1 MKKNLFRIILTVVF
15 IAAAIMYLLPTYQD
29 YQINKQL
36 AGLTGQDSL
45 DFVTKNAD
53 KIRKSRDGRI
63 KLGLDLKGGMYVV
76 LDVDVV
82 KLLQDLTKK
91 KDDQTLN
98 QILDELRNVPETS
111 DVPLI
116 DVLKQKL
123 KEKGLNL
130 KSFYGEV
137 RDSEADVEAKL
148 NKEIDNSI
156 DRAVEIVRNRIDQY
170 GVAEP
175 QIQKIGGKRIIV
187 ELPGINNP
195 GEVRKLLQGTAL
207 LQFQLLKD
215 PESAVKVMQSINS
228 VLVGKEI
235 TDSTKSGN
243 KLDSLKN
250 KNLSSTKDSILKET
264 AGKNEIKKDTTKKD
278 ITKKETNKKDTGK
291 KDSTKTNKKDT
302 TKKTDTSKLASD
314 TNNLK
319 DTSQANLSEE
329 EFKLKFPFFYLVRL
343 NEQSGT
349 ADGYVREQD
358 KEKVDLILK
367 REDVKAI
374 IPSDVMFAWSQ
385 RSFESG
391 GEKIFTLYCLKKDAE
406 LTGKVIEDA
415 KSNID
420 PQSNTPIVSMSMST
434 EGSADWARITG
445 ANINKRCAI
454 VLDNVVYSAPV
465 IRSKISGG
473 NSQIEGMG
481 SVQEAKLLEIVL
493 KAGALPAPLKIAEER
508 SIGPSLGEDSIRK
521 GITSS
526 LVALLLVALFMIV
539 YYRTGGSIA
548 DLALIINVLFVV
560 GIMASFKATLTL
572 PGIAGLVLTLGMAV
586 DTNVLIF
593 ERIREEMGSGKP
605 FRTSVDIGYK
615 KAFSAIIDS
624 HVTSI
629 ITGIILY
636 QFGSGPIQGFA
647 LTLLFGLAANLFTA
661 IVITHFIFDMLI
673 EKGKHVTIG

>member
-1 MKKNLFRIILTVVF
+1 MKKNLLRIILTVIF

-29 YQINKQL
+29 YQIGKQL

-53 KIRKSRDGRI
+53 KIKKSRDGRI

-91 KDDQTLN
+91 KDDATLN
-98 QILDELRNVPETS
+98 QILDDLRNVPETS
-111 DVPLI
+111 DIPLMEI
-116 DVLKQKL
+116 LKQKL

-148 NKEIDNSI
+148 NKEVDNAI

-228 VLVGKEI
+228 ILVGKQI
-235 TDSTKSGN
+235 TDSTGTKSN
-243 KLDSLKN
+243 KLDSLKS
-250 KNLSSTKDSILKET
+250 KDLVTSKDSTKKEL
-264 AGKNEIKKDTTKKD
+264 AGKNDIKKDTTKTKKD
-278 ITKKETNKKDTGK
+278 IAKKETNK
-291 KDSTKTNKKDT
+291 KDSTKTNKKDS
-302 TKKTDTSKLASD
+302 TKKTDTSKLAGD
-314 TNNLK
+314 TSNLK

-367 REDVKAI
+367 REDVKSI

-385 RSFESG
+385 RSFETG

-415 KSNID
+415 RSNID
-420 PQSNTPIVSMSMST
+420 PQSNTPIVSMSMSS

-508 SIGPSLGEDSIRK
+508 SIGPSLGEDSIKK
-521 GITSS
+521 GLTSS

-615 KAFSAIIDS
+615 KAFSAIIDA

-636 QFGSGPIQGFA
+636 QFGTGPIQGFA

-661 IVITHFIFDMLI
+661 IVNTHFIFDMLI
-673 EKGKHVTIG
+673 EKGTHVSIG

>member
-1 MKKNLFRIILTVVF
+1 MKKNLLRIILTVVF
-15 IAAAIMYLLPTYQD
+15 IAAAILYILPTYQD
-29 YQINKQL
+29 YQISKQL
-36 AGLTGQDSL
+36 VGLTGADSL

-53 KIRKSRDGRI
+53 KIKKSRDGRI

-82 KLLQDLTKK
+82 KLLQDIAKK
-91 KDDQTLN
+91 KDDPTLN

-111 DVPLI
+111 DTPLLDI
-116 DVLKQKL
+116 LKQKL
-123 KEKGLNL
+123 KDRGLNL
-130 KSFYGEV
+130 KSYYGEV
-137 RDSEADVEAKL
+137 RDNESDVEVKL

-187 ELPGINNP
+187 ELPGVSNP

-215 PESAVKVMQSINS
+215 PESAVKVMQAINN
-228 VLVGKEI
+228 VLVGKQI
-235 TDSTKSGN
+235 TDSTNTKSS

-250 KNLSSTKDSILKET
+250 KNLLSAKDSTLKET
-264 AGKNEIKKDTTKKD
+264 AGKNELKKDTTKTKKD
-278 ITKKETNKKDTGK
+278 IAKKDSNK
-291 KDSTKTNKKDT
+291 KDSTKTNKKDS
-302 TKKTDTSKLASD
+302 TKKSDTSKLAGD
-314 TNNLK
+314 TSNLK
-319 DTSQANLSEE
+319 DTSAANLSEE
-329 EFKLKFPFFYLVRL
+329 EFKVKFPFFYLVRL

-349 ADGYVREQD
+349 ADGYVKEQD

-385 RSFESG
+385 RSFETG

-415 KSNID
+415 RSNID

-521 GITSS
+521 GLTSS

-548 DLALIINVLFVV
+548 DIALIINVLFVV

-593 ERIREEMGSGKP
+593 ERIREELGSGKP

-615 KAFSAIIDS
+615 KAFSAIIDA

-636 QFGSGPIQGFA
+636 QFGTGPIQGFA

-673 EKGKHVTIG
+673 EKGRHVSIG

>member
-1 MKKNLFRIILTVVF
+1 LKKNLFRIILTVVF

-29 YQINKQL
+29 YQIGKQL
-36 AGLTGQDSL
+36 TGLTGQDSL

-53 KIRKSRDGRI
+53 KIKKSRDGRI

-82 KLLQDLTKK
+82 KLLQDIAKK
-91 KDDQTLN
+91 KDDPTLN

-111 DVPLI
+111 DIPLLDI
-116 DVLKQKL
+116 LKQKL
-123 KEKGLNL
+123 KDRGLNL

-137 RDSEADVEAKL
+137 RDNEADVETKL

-187 ELPGINNP
+187 ELPGVSNP

-207 LQFQLLKD
+207 LQFQLMKD
-215 PESAVKVMQSINS
+215 PETAVKVMQSINS
-228 VLVGKEI
+228 ILVGKQI
-235 TDSTKSGN
+235 DTTSTKSSN
-243 KLDSLKN
+243 KTDSLKT
-250 KNLSSTKDSILKET
+250 KNLVASKDSTLKET
-264 AGKNEIKKDTTKKD
+264 AGKNEIKKDTTKTKKD
-278 ITKKETNKKDTGK
+278 IAKKDANKKDT
-291 KDSTKTNKKDT
+291 TKTNKKDT
-302 TKKTDTSKLASD
+302 TKKTDTSKLAGD
-314 TNNLK
+314 TSNLK
-319 DTSQANLSEE
+319 DTSTANLSEE
-329 EFKLKFPFFYLVRL
+329 DFKLKFPFFYLVRL

-358 KEKVDLILK
+358 KEKVDLILR
-367 REDVKAI
+367 REDVKSI

-385 RSFESG
+385 RSFETG
-391 GEKIFTLYCLKKDAE
+391 GEKIYTLYCLKKDAE

-415 KSNID
+415 RSNID
-420 PQSNTPIVSMSMST
+420 PQTNTPIVSMSMSS

-454 VLDNVVYSAPV
+454 VLDGVVYSAPV

-521 GITSS
+521 GLTSS

-548 DLALIINVLFVV
+548 DIALIINVLFVV

-615 KAFSAIIDS
+615 KAFSAIIDA

-636 QFGSGPIQGFA
+636 QFGTGPIQGFA

-673 EKGKHVTIG
+673 EKGRHVSIG

>member
-1 MKKNLFRIILTVVF
+1 LKKNLLRIILTVVF
-15 IAAAIMYLLPTYQD
+15 IAAAILYILPTYQD
-29 YQINKQL
+29 YQISKQL
-36 AGLTGQDSL
+36 VGLTGADSL

-53 KIRKSRDGRI
+53 KIKKSRDGRI

-82 KLLQDLTKK
+82 KLLQDIAKK
-91 KDDQTLN
+91 KDDPTLN

-111 DVPLI
+111 DTPLLDI
-116 DVLKQKL
+116 LKQKL
-123 KEKGLNL
+123 KDRGLNL
-130 KSFYGEV
+130 KSYYGEV
-137 RDSEADVEAKL
+137 RDNESDVEVKL

-187 ELPGINNP
+187 ELPGVSNP

-215 PESAVKVMQSINS
+215 PESAVKVMQAINN
-228 VLVGKEI
+228 VLVGKQI
-235 TDSTKSGN
+235 TDSTNTKSS

-250 KNLSSTKDSILKET
+250 KNLLSAKDSTLKET
-264 AGKNEIKKDTTKKD
+264 AGKNELKKDTTKTKKD
-278 ITKKETNKKDTGK
+278 IAKKDSNK
-291 KDSTKTNKKDT
+291 KDSTKTNKKDS
-302 TKKTDTSKLASD
+302 TKKSDTSKLAGD
-314 TNNLK
+314 TSNLK
-319 DTSQANLSEE
+319 DTSAANLSEE
-329 EFKLKFPFFYLVRL
+329 EFKVKFPFFYLVRL

-349 ADGYVREQD
+349 ADGYVKEQD

-385 RSFESG
+385 RSFETG

-415 KSNID
+415 RSNID

-521 GITSS
+521 GLTSS

-548 DLALIINVLFVV
+548 DIALIINVLFVV

-593 ERIREEMGSGKP
+593 ERIREELGSGKP

-615 KAFSAIIDS
+615 KAFSAIIDA

-636 QFGSGPIQGFA
+636 QFGTGPIQGFA

-673 EKGKHVTIG
+673 EKGRHVSIG

>member
-15 IAAAIMYLLPTYQD
+15 IIAALMYIYPTYQD
-29 YQINKQL
+29 YQINKEL
-36 AGLTGQDSL
+36 HGLTGQDSL
-45 DFVTKNAD
+45 DYVTKNAD
-53 KIRKSRDGRI
+53 KIKKARDGRL

-82 KLLQDLTKK
+82 KLLQDVSKK
-91 KDDQTLN
+91 KDDQVLN
-98 QILDELRNVPETS
+98 QILDELRNHPETS
-111 DVPLI
+111 DIPIL
-116 DVLKQKL
+116 DVFKQKL
-123 KEKGLNL
+123 KEKGLTL

-137 RDSEADVEAKL
+137 RDSESDIEKKL
-148 NKEIDNSI
+148 SSEIENSI

-187 ELPGINNP
+187 ELPGVNNP
-195 GEVRKLLQGTAL
+195 GDVRKLLQGTAL

-215 PESAVKVMQSINS
+215 PETAVKVMQSINN
-228 VLVGKEI
+228 VLIGKQDK
-235 TDSTKSGN
+235 DSLSNTTTSKT
-243 KLDSLKN
+243 DSLK
-250 KNLSSTKDSILKET
+250 KNTELLASKDTSKKET
-264 AGKNEIKKDTTKKD
+264 AGKNEIKKDTSKVKKD
-278 ITKKETNKKDTGK
+278 VEKKDSNKKDTSKNNK
-291 KDSTKTNKKDT
+291 KDSVKKNDSS
-302 TKKTDTSKLASD
+302 KIAGDTS
-314 TNNLK
+314 NMK
-319 DTSQANLSEE
+319 DTSSANLSEE

-385 RSFESG
+385 RSFEAG
-391 GEKIFTLYCLKKDAE
+391 GEKIYTLYCLKKDAE

-415 KSNID
+415 RSNID
-420 PQSNTPIVSMSMST
+420 PQSNTPIVSMSMSS

-454 VLDNVVYSAPV
+454 VLDGVVYSAPV
-465 IRSKISGG
+465 IRSKITGG

-548 DLALIINVLFVV
+548 DFALIINVLFVV

-593 ERIREEMGSGKP
+593 ERIREEMSSGKP

-629 ITGIILY
+629 ITGLILY
-636 QFGSGPIQGFA
+636 QFGTGPIQGFA
-647 LTLLFGLAANLFTA
+647 LTLLFGISANLFTA
-661 IVITHFIFDMLI
+661 IVITHFIFDALI
-673 EKGKHVTIG
+673 EKGQKVSIG

>member
-15 IAAAIMYLLPTYQD
+15 VIAAFMYIYPTYQD
-29 YQINKQL
+29 YQINKEL
-36 AGLTGQDSL
+36 SGLTGQDSL
-45 DFVTKNAD
+45 DYVTKNAD
-53 KIRKSRDGRI
+53 KIKKARDGRL

-82 KLLQDLTKK
+82 KLLQDVSKK
-91 KDDQTLN
+91 KDDPALN
-98 QILDELRNVPETS
+98 QILDELRSIPETS
-111 DVPLI
+111 NDPIIEVF
-116 DVLKQKL
+116 KQKL
-123 KEKGLNL
+123 KDRGLTL

-137 RDSEADVEAKL
+137 RDNESDIEKKL
-148 NKEIDNSI
+148 SDEIDNSI

-187 ELPGINNP
+187 ELPGVNNP
-195 GEVRKLLQGTAL
+195 GDVRKLLQGTAL
-207 LQFQLLKD
+207 LQFQLLKE
-215 PESAVKVMQSINS
+215 PETAVKVMQAINN
-228 VLVGKEI
+228 VLIGKQV
-235 TDSTKSGN
+235 TDTLTN
-243 KLDSLKN
+243 KTTSKTDSLKS
-250 KNLSSTKDSILKET
+250 KELLASKDTTKKET
-264 AGKNEIKKDTTKKD
+264 AGKNEVKKDTSKVKKDAVKKDVSKKDTTKN
-278 ITKKETNKKDTGK
+278 TK
-291 KDSTKTNKKDT
+291 KDSTKKI
-302 TKKTDTSKLASD
+302 DTSKV
-314 TNNLK
+314 TG
-319 DTSQANLSEE
+319 DTSNSQDTSTANLSEE

-349 ADGYVREQD
+349 ADGFVREQD

-367 REDVKAI
+367 REDVKAV
-374 IPSDVMFAWSQ
+374 IPSDVMFGWSQ
-385 RSFESG
+385 RSFEAG
-391 GEKIFTLYCLKKDAE
+391 GEKIYTLYCLKKDAE

-415 KSNID
+415 RSNID
-420 PQSNTPIVSMSMST
+420 PQSNTPIVSMSMSS

-454 VLDNVVYSAPV
+454 VLDGVVYSAPV

-521 GITSS
+521 GLTSS
-526 LVALLLVALFMIV
+526 LVALILVALFMLV
-539 YYRTGGSIA
+539 YYRTGGTIA
-548 DLALIINVLFVV
+548 DFALIINVLFVV

-615 KAFSAIIDS
+615 KAFSAIIDA

-636 QFGSGPIQGFA
+636 QFGTGPIQGFA
-647 LTLLFGLAANLFTA
+647 LTLLFGLLANLFTA

-673 EKGKHVTIG
+673 EKGKHVSIG

>member
-29 YQINKQL
+29 YQIGKQL

-45 DFVTKNAD
+45 DFVTKNAE
-53 KIRKSRDGRI
+53 KIKKSRDGRI

-82 KLLQDLTKK
+82 KLLQDLAKK

-98 QILDELRNVPETS
+98 QILEDLRNVPETS
-111 DVPLI
+111 DIPLLDI
-116 DVLKQKL
+116 LKQKL

-137 RDSEADVEAKL
+137 RDSEADVENKL
-148 NKEIDNSI
+148 NKEIDNAI

-187 ELPGINNP
+187 ELPGVSNP

-215 PESAVKVMQSINS
+215 PETAVKVMQSINN
-228 VLVGKEI
+228 VLVGKQL
-235 TDSTKSGN
+235 TDSTSNKSSN
-243 KLDSLKN
+243 KLDSLKD
-250 KNLSSTKDSILKET
+250 KNLLASKDSTLKET
-264 AGKNEIKKDTTKKD
+264 AGKNEVKKDTTKTKKD
-278 ITKKETNKKDTGK
+278 VAKKETVKKDT
-291 KDSTKTNKKDT
+291 TKTNKKDT
-302 TKKTDTSKLASD
+302 TKKTDTSKLAGD
-314 TNNLK
+314 TSNMK

-329 EFKLKFPFFYLVRL
+329 EFKLKFPFFFLVRL
-343 NEQSGT
+343 NEQSGS

-367 REDVKAI
+367 REDVKAV

-385 RSFESG
+385 KSFETG
-391 GEKIFTLYCLKKDAE
+391 GEKIYTLYCLKKDAE

-420 PQSNTPIVSMSMST
+420 PQSNTPVVSMSMSS

-508 SIGPSLGEDSIRK
+508 SIGPSLGEDSIKK
-521 GITSS
+521 GLTSS

-548 DLALIINVLFVV
+548 DFALIINVLFVV

-615 KAFSAIIDS
+615 KAFSAIIDA

-636 QFGSGPIQGFA
+636 QFGTGPIQGFA
-647 LTLLFGLAANLFTA
+647 LTLLFGLLANLFTA

-673 EKGKHVTIG
+673 EKGKHVSIG

>member
-1 MKKNLFRIILTVVF
+1 MKKNLFRIILTLVF
-15 IAAAIMYLLPTYQD
+15 ITAALMYIYPTYQD
-29 YQINKQL
+29 YQINKEL

-45 DFVTKNAD
+45 DYVTKNAD
-53 KIRKSRDGRI
+53 RIRSARDGRL

-76 LDVDVV
+76 MDVDVV
-82 KLLQDLTKK
+82 KLLEDVSKK
-91 KDDQTLN
+91 KDDPTLK
-98 QILDELRNVPETS
+98 QILDELRNISETS
-111 DVPLI
+111 AEPILDI
-116 DVLKQKL
+116 FKIKL
-123 KEKGLNL
+123 SEKGLTL

-137 RDSEADVEAKL
+137 RDSESDIEKKL
-148 NKEIDNSI
+148 SYEIDNAI

-195 GEVRKLLQGTAL
+195 GDVRKLLQGTAL

-215 PESAVKVMQSINS
+215 PETAVKVMQNINN
-228 VLVGKEI
+228 VLVGKSI
-235 TDSTKSGN
+235 TDSLTNKSLSGS
-243 KLDSLKN
+243 DSLK
-250 KNLSSTKDSILKET
+250 KNESLAAKDTTKKET
-264 AGKNEIKKDTTKKD
+264 AGKNEVKKDTTKKD
-278 ITKKETNKKDTGK
+278 VT
-291 KDSTKTNKKDT
+291 KKDT
-302 TKKTDTSKLASD
+302 TKKDATKKESDKKDTSKKTDSSTLAGDTSSMSD
-314 TNNLK
+314 TS
-319 DTSQANLSEE
+319 DANLSEE
-329 EFKLKFPFFYLVRL
+329 EFKVKYPFFYLVRL

-349 ADGYVREQD
+349 ADGYVRAQD
-358 KEKVDLILK
+358 KEKVELILK
-367 REDVKAI
+367 REDVKAV

-385 RSFESG
+385 KSFEAN
-391 GEKIFTLYCLKKDAE
+391 GENIFTLYCLKKDAE
-406 LTGKVIEDA
+406 LTGAVIEDA
-415 KSNID
+415 RSNID

-454 VLDNVVYSAPV
+454 VLDGVVYSAPV
-465 IRSKISGG
+465 IRSKITGG

-521 GITSS
+521 GLMSS
-526 LVALLLVALFMIV
+526 FFALSLVALFMIV
-539 YYRTGGSIA
+539 YYRTGVVIA
-548 DLALIINVLFVV
+548 DIALVINVLFVV
-560 GIMASFKATLTL
+560 RIMASFKATLTL

-593 ERIREEMGSGKP
+593 ERIREELESGKP
-605 FRTSVDIGYK
+605 LRTSVDIGYK

-624 HVTSI
+624 HITSI

-647 LTLLFGLAANLFTA
+647 LTLLFGLGANLFTA
-661 IVITHFIFDMLI
+661 IVITHFIFDGLV
-673 EKGKHVTIG
+673 EKGKHVSVG

>member
-29 YQINKQL
+29 YQINKEL

-45 DFVTKNAD
+45 DYVTKNAD
-53 KIRKSRDGRI
+53 KIKKSRDGRI

-98 QILDELRNVPETS
+98 QILDDLRNVPETS
-111 DVPLI
+111 DIPLLDI
-116 DVLKQKL
+116 LKQKL

-137 RDSEADVEAKL
+137 RDSEADVEVKL

-215 PESAVKVMQSINS
+215 PETAVKVMQSINN
-228 VLVGKEI
+228 VLVGKQI
-235 TDSTKSGN
+235 TDSTNTKSGN
-243 KLDSLKN
+243 KSDSLKS
-250 KNLSSTKDSILKET
+250 KNLLTSKDSTSKET
-264 AGKNEIKKDTTKKD
+264 AGKNEIKKDTTKTKKD
-278 ITKKETNKKDTGK
+278 IAKKDSNK
-291 KDSTKTNKKDT
+291 KDSTKTNKKDS
-302 TKKTDTSKLASD
+302 TKKTDTTKLASD
-314 TNNLK
+314 TNNMK

-329 EFKLKFPFFYLVRL
+329 EFKVKFPFFYLVRM

-391 GEKIFTLYCLKKDAE
+391 GEKIYTLYCLKKDAE

-420 PQSNTPIVSMSMST
+420 PQSNTPIVSMSMSS

-508 SIGPSLGEDSIRK
+508 SIGPSLGEDSIKK

>member
-1 MKKNLFRIILTVVF
+1 
-15 IAAAIMYLLPTYQD
+15 
-29 YQINKQL
+29 
-36 AGLTGQDSL
+36 
-45 DFVTKNAD
+45 
-53 KIRKSRDGRI
+53 
-63 KLGLDLKGGMYVV
+63 MYVV

-82 KLLQDLTKK
+82 KLLQDIAKK
-91 KDDQTLN
+91 KDDPTLN

-111 DVPLI
+111 DTPLLDI
-116 DVLKQKL
+116 LKQKL
-123 KEKGLNL
+123 KDRGLNL
-130 KSFYGEV
+130 KSYYGEV
-137 RDSEADVEAKL
+137 RDNESDVEVKL

-187 ELPGINNP
+187 ELPGVSNP

-215 PESAVKVMQSINS
+215 PESAVKVMQAINN
-228 VLVGKEI
+228 VLVGKQI
-235 TDSTKSGN
+235 TDSTNTKSS

-250 KNLSSTKDSILKET
+250 KNLLSAKDSTLKET
-264 AGKNEIKKDTTKKD
+264 AGKNELKKDTTKTKKD
-278 ITKKETNKKDTGK
+278 IAKKDSNK
-291 KDSTKTNKKDT
+291 KDSTKTNKKDS
-302 TKKTDTSKLASD
+302 TKKSDTSKLAGD
-314 TNNLK
+314 TSNLK
-319 DTSQANLSEE
+319 DTSAANLSEE
-329 EFKLKFPFFYLVRL
+329 EFKVKFPFFYLVRL

-349 ADGYVREQD
+349 ADGYVKEQD

-385 RSFESG
+385 RSFETG

-415 KSNID
+415 RSNID

-521 GITSS
+521 GLTSS

-548 DLALIINVLFVV
+548 DIALIINVLFVV

-593 ERIREEMGSGKP
+593 ERIREELGSGKP

-615 KAFSAIIDS
+615 KAFSAIIDA

-636 QFGSGPIQGFA
+636 QFGTGPIQGFA

-673 EKGKHVTIG
+673 EKGRHVSIG

>member
-1 MKKNLFRIILTVVF
+1 LKKNLLRIILTVIF

-29 YQINKQL
+29 YQIGKQL

-53 KIRKSRDGRI
+53 KIKKSRDGRI

-91 KDDQTLN
+91 KDDATLN
-98 QILDELRNVPETS
+98 QILDDLRNVPETS
-111 DVPLI
+111 DIPLMEI
-116 DVLKQKL
+116 LKQKL

-148 NKEIDNSI
+148 NKEVDNAI

-228 VLVGKEI
+228 ILVGKQI
-235 TDSTKSGN
+235 TDSTGTKSN
-243 KLDSLKN
+243 KLDSLKS
-250 KNLSSTKDSILKET
+250 KDLVTSKDSTKKEL
-264 AGKNEIKKDTTKKD
+264 AGKNDIKKDTTKTKKD
-278 ITKKETNKKDTGK
+278 IAKKETNK
-291 KDSTKTNKKDT
+291 KDSTKTNKKDS
-302 TKKTDTSKLASD
+302 TKKTDTSKLAGD
-314 TNNLK
+314 TSNLK

-367 REDVKAI
+367 REDVKSI

-385 RSFESG
+385 RSFETG

-415 KSNID
+415 RSNID
-420 PQSNTPIVSMSMST
+420 PQSNTPIVSMSMSS

-508 SIGPSLGEDSIRK
+508 SIGPSLGEDSIKK
-521 GITSS
+521 GLTSS

-615 KAFSAIIDS
+615 KAFSAIIDA

-636 QFGSGPIQGFA
+636 QFGTGPIQGFA

-673 EKGKHVTIG
+673 EKGKHVSIG